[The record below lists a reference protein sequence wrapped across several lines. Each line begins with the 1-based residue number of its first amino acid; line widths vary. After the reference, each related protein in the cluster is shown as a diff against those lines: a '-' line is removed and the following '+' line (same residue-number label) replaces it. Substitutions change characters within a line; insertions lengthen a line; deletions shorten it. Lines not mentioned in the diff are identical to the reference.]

1 MSADKNL
8 YRVWPDGWVQDASEE
23 PYSWR
28 SDDLLVIAALPEL
41 LGAADNA
48 LGVLIASV
56 IPAGGAAF
64 QDLFAGWR
72 SRGEPV
78 CEDWPM
84 GLALDAYCVADAML
98 KAREGGAT

>member
-56 IPAGGAAF
+56 IPAGGADEPA
-64 QDLFAGWR
+64 ACKAAR
-72 SRGEPV
+72 SPIS
-78 CEDWPM
+78 
-84 GLALDAYCVADAML
+84 A
-98 KAREGGAT
+98 ARRRKGAKLPYKR

>member
-56 IPAGGAAF
+56 IPAGGADDKA
-64 QDLFAGWR
+64 AI
-72 SRGEPV
+72 
-78 CEDWPM
+78 
-84 GLALDAYCVADAML
+84 LDAQRQLRAAIAKVTGNDA
-98 KAREGGAT
+98 

>member
-41 LGAADNA
+41 LGAA
-48 LGVLIASV
+48 
-56 IPAGGAAF
+56 F

-78 CEDWPM
+78 REDWPM
-84 GLALDAYCVADAML
+84 GLALDAYRVADDMM
-98 KAREGGAT
+98 KVREGGTA